1 MRWDYRSLRRIGRWS
16 WALSKLSRP
25 GHYLAILAAMRIL
38 DRGGNAVDAGVA
50 AGLCLGMLYPDMASV
65 AGVAPIIFYHAD
77 RQEVTTISGL
87 RRWRVE
93 PAPHIFR
100 PSVVVRFPLVFS
112 AQSSQRLLM
121 HGSLPWSVTAPCV
134 SAMWRTVLLG
144 SVRMGIRRI
153 A

>member
-87 RRWRVE
+87 RRIFLGPVWWSDS
-93 PAPHIFR
+93 PWYSPHSH
-100 PSVVVRFPLVFS
+100 PS
-112 AQSSQRLLM
+112 
-121 HGSLPWSVTAPCV
+121 GS
-134 SAMWRTVLLG
+134 
-144 SVRMGIRRI
+144 
-153 A
+153 